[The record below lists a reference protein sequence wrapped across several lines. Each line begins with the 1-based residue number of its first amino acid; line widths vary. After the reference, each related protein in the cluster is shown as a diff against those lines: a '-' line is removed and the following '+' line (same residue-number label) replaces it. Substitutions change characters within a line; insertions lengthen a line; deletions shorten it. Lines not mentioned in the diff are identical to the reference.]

1 MNFICEIFIHNNLI
15 IHYYMWNI
23 IKCIIFEDC
32 GVVNPKSLFYCMG
45 WQVPN
50 LYFIVWGGTSPKS
63 LFYCIYYYKYIDN
76 IFSKKNIKIGVAT
89 SKFYIY
95 FEKNNITTE
104 VKTLKNLQFR
114 DFHQISFYFSLYR
127 HFYTDFLFRLLAL
140 TCRFPR
146 KHHVEVVWFASPPFY
161 RTIYVFVRY

>member
-1 MNFICEIFIHNNLI
+1 MA
-15 IHYYMWNI
+15 
-23 IKCIIFEDC
+23 
-32 GVVNPKSLFYCMG
+32 S
-45 WQVPN
+45 
-50 LYFIVWGGTSPKS
+50 SPKS

-104 VKTLKNLQFR
+104 VETLKNLQFR
-114 DFHQISFYFSLYR
+114 DFIKSL
-127 HFYTDFLFRLLAL
+127 FTSLYTDFLYKLLAL

-146 KHHVEVVWFASPPFY
+146 KHHASFY
-161 RTIYVFVRY
+161 FSIQIFIQTFSPNLAGFPGSTTWR